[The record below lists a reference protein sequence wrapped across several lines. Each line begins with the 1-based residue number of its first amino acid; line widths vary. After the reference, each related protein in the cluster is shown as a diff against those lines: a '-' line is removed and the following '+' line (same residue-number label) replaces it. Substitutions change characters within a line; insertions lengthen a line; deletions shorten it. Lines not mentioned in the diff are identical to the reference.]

1 MHKKRTCNPYLLGTD
16 VFYPAVPPLLAVLSY
31 FLFIR
36 TTHFLCFFNV
46 KAHVLLITG
55 NSKAG
60 SAISHENLSPY
71 GFLSLEFHSHT
82 IPFLRHFTFT
92 HFIGIFFF
100 CQEVLPDFPDRTS
113 LAFILLSLSFALF
126 YYTDNNALPLHP
138 TFFLMLLLPESPHIY
153 HIHKQWF

>member
-1 MHKKRTCNPYLLGTD
+1 MQPLSPRDRCLLPGGTTLISSPIL
-16 VFYPAVPPLLAVLSY
+16 FH
-31 FLFIR
+31 FIR

-60 SAISHENLSPY
+60 SAISHKSLSPC

-92 HFIGIFFF
+92 HSIGIFFF
-100 CQEVLPDFPDRTS
+100 CQEVLPDFSRQNLSYSILQS
-113 LAFILLSLSFALF
+113 LFSALF
-126 YYTDNNALPLHP
+126 YYTDNNALLLHL
-138 TFFLMLLLPESPHIY
+138 TFFLTLLLPENLHIY
-153 HIHKQWF
+153 HIHKQQF

>member
-1 MHKKRTCNPYLLGTD
+1 MQPLSPRDRCLLPGGTTLISSPIL
-16 VFYPAVPPLLAVLSY
+16 FH
-31 FLFIR
+31 FIR

-60 SAISHENLSPY
+60 SAISHKSLSPY

-92 HFIGIFFF
+92 HSIGIFFF
-100 CQEVLPDFPDRTS
+100 CQEVMPDFSRQNLSYSILQS
-113 LAFILLSLSFALF
+113 LFSALF
-126 YYTDNNALPLHP
+126 YYIDNNALQRHL
-138 TFFLMLLLPESPHIY
+138 TFFLTLLLPENLHIY
-153 HIHKQWF
+153 HIHKQRF

>member
-1 MHKKRTCNPYLLGTD
+1 MQPLSPRDRCLLPGGTTLISSPIL
-16 VFYPAVPPLLAVLSY
+16 FH
-31 FLFIR
+31 FIR

-60 SAISHENLSPY
+60 SAISHKSLSPY

-92 HFIGIFFF
+92 HSIGIVKRF
-100 CQEVLPDFPDRTS
+100 CRIFPTE
-113 LAFILLSLSFALF
+113 
-126 YYTDNNALPLHP
+126 
-138 TFFLMLLLPESPHIY
+138 LLLFLYLNLYLSPCFIILIITHPCRIQ
-153 HIHKQWF
+153 HSF

>member
-1 MHKKRTCNPYLLGTD
+1 MQPLSPRDRCLLPGGTTLISSPIL
-16 VFYPAVPPLLAVLSY
+16 FH
-31 FLFIR
+31 FIR

-60 SAISHENLSPY
+60 SAISHKSLSPY

-92 HFIGIFFF
+92 HSIGIFFF
-100 CQEVLPDFPDRTS
+100 CQEVLPDFPDRTP
-113 LAFILLSLSFALF
+113 LIFIPQSLSFALF
-126 YYTDNNALPLHP
+126 YYTDNNAPLPHP
-138 TFFLMLLLPESPHIY
+138 TFFLTL
-153 HIHKQWF
+153 

>member
-1 MHKKRTCNPYLLGTD
+1 MQPLSPRDRCLLPGGTTLISSPIL
-16 VFYPAVPPLLAVLSY
+16 FH
-31 FLFIR
+31 FIR

-60 SAISHENLSPY
+60 SAISHKSLSPY

-92 HFIGIFFF
+92 HSIGIFFF
-100 CQEVLPDFPDRTS
+100 CQEVLPDFPDRTPLILYLNLYLS
-113 LAFILLSLSFALF
+113 SCFIILIITHPCRIQHSF
-126 YYTDNNALPLHP
+126 
-138 TFFLMLLLPESPHIY
+138 
-153 HIHKQWF
+153 